1 MRRVET
7 MRWAI
12 IDDGVN
18 LAIPAIVQNIEI
30 DRLGIVKNRTPALAF
45 NHATICFKIIQN
57 YAHTLF
63 DAVSIKILD
72 DDTHRANKD
81 ALIAA
86 FRWCMENDIQLIHMS
101 IGTTE
106 PHDGEAIREMIGRLV
121 EQGIVI
127 VAANSNK
134 GVQTYPAYDNRVIG
148 VECDDMLEGDQ
159 FVYTP
164 NARTGIM
171 FRASARH
178 RLKESRFGITSPSNS
193 FAAPLITAQLLLL
206 AEYEKALSHDR
217 AMKWLREHA
226 VRTDESVFF
235 TTPRG
240 QDGAV
245 VIAFLCLDKF
255 KTQVLMT
262 ELKSLFMQDGYTCV
276 LAAPPDFSLPDAVVI
291 PTHLAPKH
299 YLHWAVRFFP
309 CEVLLVA
316 LTENDMSGL
325 GAQIDLIVT
334 DELTNADGKHPPDHD
349 AIAICTESGGTVRKA
364 CDIYQEMIN
373 ILSEEETSM
382 EVMDN
387 RIDQAVC
394 PSE

>member
-1 MRRVET
+1 

-148 VECDDMLEGDQ
+148 VECDDML
-159 FVYTP
+159 
-164 NARTGIM
+164 
-171 FRASARH
+171 
-178 RLKESRFGITSPSNS
+178 
-193 FAAPLITAQLLLL
+193 
-206 AEYEKALSHDR
+206 
-217 AMKWLREHA
+217 
-226 VRTDESVFF
+226 
-235 TTPRG
+235 
-240 QDGAV
+240 
-245 VIAFLCLDKF
+245 
-255 KTQVLMT
+255 
-262 ELKSLFMQDGYTCV
+262 
-276 LAAPPDFSLPDAVVI
+276 
-291 PTHLAPKH
+291 
-299 YLHWAVRFFP
+299 
-309 CEVLLVA
+309 
-316 LTENDMSGL
+316 
-325 GAQIDLIVT
+325 
-334 DELTNADGKHPPDHD
+334 
-349 AIAICTESGGTVRKA
+349 
-364 CDIYQEMIN
+364 
-373 ILSEEETSM
+373 
-382 EVMDN
+382 
-387 RIDQAVC
+387 
-394 PSE
+394 

>member
-1 MRRVET
+1 

-18 LAIPAIVQNIEI
+18 LEIPAIVQNIEI

-72 DDTHRANKD
+72 DHTHRANKD

-121 EQGIVI
+121 EHGIVI

-134 GVQTYPAYDNRVIG
+134 GVQTYPAYDSRVIG
-148 VECDDMLEGDQ
+148 VECDDSLEGDQ

-164 NARTGIM
+164 NALTGIM

-178 RLKESRFGITSPSNS
+178 RLKESKFGITSPSNS

-206 AEYEKALSHDR
+206 AERESSLSRDR
-217 AMKWLREHA
+217 AVKWLSERA
-226 VRTDESVFF
+226 VRTDENTFF
-235 TTPRG
+235 TMPHG
-240 QDGAV
+240 QEQAV
-245 VIAFLCLDKF
+245 VIAFFCLDKC
-255 KTQVLMT
+255 KTQLLMT
-262 ELKSLFMQDGYTCV
+262 ELKSLFMQDGYACV
-276 LAAPPDFSLPDAVVI
+276 LVAPPDFSLLEAESI
-291 PTHLAPKH
+291 PTRLTLKH
-299 YLHWAVRFFP
+299 YLDWAVRFFP

-316 LTENDMSGL
+316 LKENDRSEIG
-325 GAQIDLIVT
+325 QVDLVVT
-334 DELTNADGKHPPDHD
+334 DALSKAAEKRSPDHN
-349 AIAICTESGGTVRKA
+349 AITIYTSSGGTARKA

-387 RIDQAVC
+387 CIDQAVC